1 MTALQ
6 QEIIEAIDD
15 EIDYLTEIERI
26 IRIYVLYQ
34 DWMVTYDTDYWIE
47 VMIVIEQN
55 IIENGYYNTWEES
68 YQWYVERLIKLINN
82 YIKYS
87 LKEDVNQKMENI
99 KQLIL
104 QKKYEEAL
112 SWYKKALEI
121 EPDNRTANAG
131 LNRIQSEL
139 QGD

>member
-1 MTALQ
+1 MVVIMTALQ

-55 IIENGYYNTWEES
+55 IIENGYYDTWEES

-104 QKKYEEAL
+104 QKKYE
-112 SWYKKALEI
+112 KAYVKAQEM
-121 EPDNRTANAG
+121 ER
-131 LNRIQSEL
+131 
-139 QGD
+139 

>member
-34 DWMVTYDTDYWIE
+34 DWMVDYDTDYWIE
-47 VMIVIEQN
+47 VMIVIERN
-55 IIENGYYNTWEES
+55 IIENGYYDTWEES
-68 YQWYVERLIKLINN
+68 YQWYVERLIRLINN

-104 QKKYEEAL
+104 QKKYEEA
-112 SWYKKALEI
+112 YVKAQEM
-121 EPDNRTANAG
+121 ER
-131 LNRIQSEL
+131 
-139 QGD
+139 

>member
-47 VMIVIEQN
+47 VMIVIEKTSSKMDTTTLGKKV
-55 IIENGYYNTWEES
+55 INGT
-68 YQWYVERLIKLINN
+68 
-82 YIKYS
+82 
-87 LKEDVNQKMENI
+87 
-99 KQLIL
+99 
-104 QKKYEEAL
+104 
-112 SWYKKALEI
+112 
-121 EPDNRTANAG
+121 
-131 LNRIQSEL
+131 
-139 QGD
+139 